1 MGDGIG
7 MAPERKGV
15 VTTDRDL
22 EHERAEL
29 LAEVGELYYLHGR
42 DQSSIAEEVGTSR
55 SNVSRL
61 LTEARRRGIV
71 DIHINH
77 PLGRAAELERR
88 LESAFG
94 LEEARVLAS
103 RPGRTP
109 EPRTEALDSLNRVGR
124 LGAVYL
130 LEVLTDGI
138 TIGVSW
144 GTSLESLVNSV
155 SPSRPHTA
163 EVVQL
168 LGGLSRVSQSLSGH
182 VLGRRLA
189 DRLGG
194 RFAYLHA
201 PAIVDSTE
209 ARDLLLRQEGIAD
222 VLAKGRNAGLAL
234 LGIGSL
240 GTGSSRALFSRPELI
255 SAERKEIRS
264 SGAVGDICARL
275 FDREGRPC
283 DLSAN
288 RHVVGLELED
298 IRAIPRRIGV
308 ARGVEKVAG
317 ITGALRGRLVN
328 VLVTDEAT
336 AVQVLGRG

>member
-1 MGDGIG
+1 MRPD
-7 MAPERKGV
+7 RKGV
-15 VTTDRDL
+15 VTPARDL
-22 EHERAEL
+22 ERERAEL

-55 SNVSRL
+55 SNISRL

-71 DIHINH
+71 DIRINH
-77 PLGRAAELERR
+77 PLGRALELERR
-88 LESAFG
+88 LETEFG

-103 RPGRTP
+103 RSRRTN
-109 EPRTEALDSLNRVGR
+109 EQRTEALDTPDRVGQ
-124 LGAVYL
+124 LGAGYL
-130 LEVLTDGI
+130 LEVLTDEL

-144 GTSLESLVNSV
+144 GTSLEALVNAV
-155 SPSRPHTA
+155 APSRPHA
-163 EVVQL
+163 VQVVQL
-168 LGGLSRVSQSLSGH
+168 LGGLSWVSQSLSGH

-194 RFAYLHA
+194 SFAYLHA

-222 VLAKGRNAGLAL
+222 ILAQGRGADLAL

-240 GTGSSRALFSRPELI
+240 GTGSSRALFSRPELT

-275 FDREGRPC
+275 FDRDGHPC
-283 DLSAN
+283 VLSAN
-288 RHVVGLELED
+288 QHVVGLELED
-298 IRAIPRRIGV
+298 IKAIPRRVGV
-308 ARGVEKVAG
+308 ARGLEKVAG
-317 ITGALRGRLVN
+317 ITGALRGGLVN
-328 VLVTDEAT
+328 VLVTDEET
-336 AVQVLGRG
+336 AVRVLTRA

>member
-1 MGDGIG
+1 MSSE
-7 MAPERKGV
+7 PRGV
-15 VTTDRDL
+15 VAEGRDQD
-22 EHERAEL
+22 HERAEL

-71 DIHINH
+71 DIRINH
-77 PLGRAAELERR
+77 PLGRALELERR
-88 LESAFG
+88 LETEFG
-94 LEEARVLAS
+94 LEEARVLAA
-103 RPGRTP
+103 RPGKVTRGRREGRDT
-109 EPRTEALDSLNRVGR
+109 LNRVGR

-130 LEVLTDGI
+130 LEVLADGR

-144 GTSLESLVNSV
+144 GTSLEALVNAV
-155 SPSRPHTA
+155 APTRPHA
-163 EVVQL
+163 VEVVQL
-168 LGGLSRVSQSLSGH
+168 LGGLSWVSQSLSGH
-182 VLGRRLA
+182 ELGRRLA

-222 VLAKGRNAGLAL
+222 VLAKGRGADLAL

-240 GTGSSRALFSRPELI
+240 GTGSSRALFSRPELT
-255 SAERKEIRS
+255 SAERREIRS
-264 SGAVGDICARL
+264 GGAVGDICARL
-275 FDREGRPC
+275 FDRDGRPC
-283 DLSAN
+283 EVAAN
-288 RHVVGLELED
+288 RHVVGLDLADLE
-298 IRAIPRRIGV
+298 AIARRIGV
-308 ARGVEKVAG
+308 ACGLEKVAG

-328 VLVTDEAT
+328 VLITDEAT
-336 AVQVLGRG
+336 AAQVLAKR

>member
-1 MGDGIG
+1 MSSEPAGV
-7 MAPERKGV
+7 AAEERS
-15 VTTDRDL
+15 

-71 DIHINH
+71 DIRINH
-77 PLGRAAELERR
+77 PLGRALELERR
-88 LESAFG
+88 LTTEFG
-94 LEEARVLAS
+94 LDEARVLAA
-103 RPGRTP
+103 RPRGASGGGG
-109 EPRTEALDSLNRVGR
+109 EARDSLTRVGR
-124 LGAVYL
+124 LGAGYL
-130 LEVLTDGI
+130 LEVLSDGR

-144 GTSLESLVNSV
+144 GTSLEALVNAV
-155 SPSRPHTA
+155 APTRAHA
-163 EVVQL
+163 VEVVQL
-168 LGGLSRVSQSLSGH
+168 LGGLSWVSQSLSGH
-182 VLGRRLA
+182 ELGRRLA

-201 PAIVDSTE
+201 PAIIDSTE

-222 VLAKGRNAGLAL
+222 VLAKGRRADLAL

-240 GTGSSRALFSRPELI
+240 GTGSSRALFSRPELS
-255 SAERKEIRS
+255 SAERREIRS
-264 SGAVGDICARL
+264 GGAVGDICARL
-275 FDREGRPC
+275 FDRDGRAC
-283 DLSAN
+283 DVAAN
-288 RHVVGLELED
+288 RHVVGLELHELK
-298 IRAIPRRIGV
+298 AIPRRVGV

-328 VLVTDEAT
+328 VLITDEAT
-336 AVQVLGRG
+336 AAKVLAQG

>member
-1 MGDGIG
+1 MSPD
-7 MAPERKGV
+7 RKGV
-15 VTTDRDL
+15 ATPARDL

-42 DQSSIAEEVGTSR
+42 DQNSIAEEVGTSR

-71 DIHINH
+71 DIRINH
-77 PLGRAAELERR
+77 PLGRALELERR
-88 LESAFG
+88 LETEFA
-94 LEEARVLAS
+94 LEEARVLAT
-103 RPGRTP
+103 RPRIAEGRSD
-109 EPRTEALDSLNRVGR
+109 ALDSLNRVGR

-130 LEVLTDGI
+130 LEVLADGL

-144 GTSLESLVNSV
+144 GTSLESLVNAV
-155 SPSRPHTA
+155 APSRAHTA
-163 EVVQL
+163 QVVQL
-168 LGGLSRVSQSLSGH
+168 LGGLSWVSQSLSGH

-222 VLAKGRNAGLAL
+222 VLAKGRGADLAL

-240 GTGSSRALFSRPELI
+240 GMGSSRALFSRSELTA
-255 SAERKEIRS
+255 AERREIRS

-275 FDREGRPC
+275 FDGEGRPC
-283 DLSAN
+283 ELSAN

-298 IRAIPRRIGV
+298 IKAIPRRIGV
-308 ARGVEKVAG
+308 ARGLEKVAG
-317 ITGALRGRLVN
+317 IAGALRGGLVN

-336 AVQVLGRG
+336 AVQVLGRR